1 MHPDLAI
8 AMYRHQEHELEV
20 RLEQHRTHL
29 EKSGKAARAPHRH
42 RPHLH
47 PLRARR

>member
-8 AMYRHQEHELEV
+8 ALYRHQEHELEV

-29 EKSGKAARAPHRH
+29 EKPGQAVRAHRRH
-42 RPHLH
+42 LPSLH